1 MNGLPKVKIN
11 VNNDGLGQ
19 VAQTE
24 DGVSAMIL
32 TGTSVSGGAQVGES
46 FQVFSLDEAE
56 AAGITSTANPYAY
69 KHVQQFYQEAGNGA
83 ELWLMLVADAVSME
97 DMVSSDEN
105 YAKKLLDDAK
115 GAVRL
120 IAVSRKS
127 DGSATIANGVDADV
141 DNAVVKAQA
150 LIESYADKY
159 KEASVI
165 IDGKDFNGTVADLKD
180 YSTSDQEF
188 VSILLSNTDGSKNA
202 AVGLLLGRLA
212 KDPVM
217 RNPGRVKSG
226 SLPAIEGFF
235 TNEQAIEELENAWD
249 NIHNKGY
256 IFLRSFVGRSGY
268 FFNDAPTCT
277 VASDDLNNITRVRTI
292 YKARRVAYGVFVN
305 EILDEIPLEANGKI
319 APALIKSWEGLVDNA
334 INLTMTQNGEISA
347 VRTFIDPA
355 QDVLATN
362 EVRVS
367 LDILPVGY
375 AKYITV
381 ELGFTTS
388 LS

>member
-11 VNNDGLGQ
+11 VNKDGLGQ
-19 VAQTE
+19 VAQTQ
-24 DGVSAMIL
+24 DGVSAMVL
-32 TGTSVSGGAQVGES
+32 TGDSVTNGIQVGTSV
-46 FQVFSLDEAE
+46 QVFNLDEAIE
-56 AAGITSTANPYAY
+56 KGITQTDNPYAY
-69 KHVQQFYQEAGNGA
+69 KHVQQFYEEAPSGT
-83 ELWLMLVADAVSME
+83 ELWIMLVDATVTME
-97 DMVSSDEN
+97 EVVSSDQD
-105 YAKKLLDDAK
+105 YAKKLLNDAK
-115 GAVRL
+115 GVVRL
-120 IAVSRKS
+120 LAVSRKS
-127 DGSATIANGVDADV
+127 DGTATIANGVDADV
-141 DNAVVKAQA
+141 DAAVVKAQS
-150 LIESYADKY
+150 LVEGYAINY
-159 KEASVI
+159 KEVSVI
-165 IDGKDFNGTVADLKD
+165 IDGKDFTGDVGALED
-180 YSTSDQEF
+180 YKQSDNEF
-188 VSILLSNTDGSKNA
+188 VSVMLSNTDGSKNA

-226 SLPAIEGFF
+226 SLPTIDAYFTDGKAIEASEG
-235 TNEQAIEELENAWD
+235 AWD
-249 NIHNKGY
+249 SIHDKGY

-277 VASDDLNNITRVRTI
+277 TQSNDLNSIPRVRTI

-305 EILDEIPLEANGKI
+305 EILDEIPLEANGRI

-334 INLTMTQNGEISA
+334 INLTMTQNGEVSG

-355 QDVLATN
+355 QDVLGTN

-381 ELGFTTS
+381 QLGFTTN